1 MIARAFADLQSQE
14 DARSAFMAPD
24 QDWSEVC
31 EKITSVTRATALI
44 DGRPYGVYFCRS
56 KSELNS
62 EDIED
67 LEWYCRDQWEQGWGE
82 GYAHCPREGSGLGLY
97 IHFWQDDGA
106 PMLTR
111 EQLEAVHHTEH
122 SMPAVTITE
131 ITPDTFWTLIAQAK
145 DVCGQDQ
152 RAAAYWLKDRLV
164 TMGPEQTLKFH
175 STQAA
180 RPEAAG

>member
-1 MIARAFADLQSQE
+1 MADNLLTQYSPIQVDVIDRDGSGQAVPLRAAGPEHAQEYLDMIARAFAELQSQE
-14 DARSAFMAPD
+14 DARSAFTAPE

-44 DGRPYGVYFCRS
+44 DGRPYGIYFCRS

-97 IHFWQDDGA
+97 IHFCQY
-106 PMLTR
+106 
-111 EQLEAVHHTEH
+111 
-122 SMPAVTITE
+122 
-131 ITPDTFWTLIAQAK
+131 
-145 DVCGQDQ
+145 
-152 RAAAYWLKDRLV
+152 AAAL
-164 TMGPEQTLKFH
+164 
-175 STQAA
+175 
-180 RPEAAG
+180 